1 MRRICRWL
9 IRLAFSIIGSVNAKG
24 PEADPADQ
32 SEGESAAIQ
41 WRCLYGTKSRSDRR
55 TRFSPKVISEELGH
69 ARVAFTLDVYSHV
82 LPHMQEVAAEKAQA
96 LLMKA
101 SVA

>member
-1 MRRICRWL
+1 MEPVSWWSTFGPPATSLTRRL
-9 IRLAFSIIGSVNAKG
+9 LVYF
-24 PEADPADQ
+24 
-32 SEGESAAIQ
+32 
-41 WRCLYGTKSRSDRR
+41 RSGAY
-55 TRFSPKVISEELGH
+55 I
-69 ARVAFTLDVYSHV
+69 YSHV